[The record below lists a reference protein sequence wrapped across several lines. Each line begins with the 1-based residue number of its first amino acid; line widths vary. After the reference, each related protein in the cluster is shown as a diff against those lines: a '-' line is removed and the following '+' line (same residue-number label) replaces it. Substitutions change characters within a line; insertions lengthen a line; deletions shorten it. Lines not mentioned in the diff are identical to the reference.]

1 MMVSPTFSV
10 SCKFIYLLFP
20 LKCFI
25 ALFIYFIFIAFTFS
39 LLKVFLQT
47 YSPLKILYFLYTAV
61 LVEYFTLI
69 EVLRSRIPILF
80 D

>member
-1 MMVSPTFSV
+1 MVSPTFSV

-20 LKCFI
+20 LKGFI
-25 ALFIYFIFIAFTFS
+25 ALFIYFISIAFFTFS
-39 LLKVFLQT
+39 LLKVFYQT
-47 YSPLKILYFLYTAV
+47 YSPLNILYCLYTAV

-69 EVLRSRIPILF
+69 EVLRSRITILF